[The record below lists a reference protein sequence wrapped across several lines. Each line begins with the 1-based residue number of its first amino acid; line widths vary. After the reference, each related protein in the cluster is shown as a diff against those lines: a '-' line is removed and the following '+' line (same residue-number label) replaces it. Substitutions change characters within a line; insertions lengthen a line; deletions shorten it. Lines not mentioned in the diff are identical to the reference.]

1 MTPPLLCGEEWR
13 KLTMKKI
20 KLRFLS
26 ALMAVMLCVT
36 AFSVPALAYGGE
48 ETTGGLEPET
58 EETGTADTTDGTEAD
73 TDAAA
78 LQQALRNLGYEDA
91 VAQAAQPD
99 IEDCFMALAAK

>member
-1 MTPPLLCGEEWR
+1 
-13 KLTMKKI
+13 MKNI

-73 TDAAA
+73 TLTDEEIAEILASLFGSQVSVTTTDGGIQITNGDAEETTPHQTGTLPRAA
-78 LQQALRNLGYEDA
+78 GG
-91 VAQAAQPD
+91 
-99 IEDCFMALAAK
+99 